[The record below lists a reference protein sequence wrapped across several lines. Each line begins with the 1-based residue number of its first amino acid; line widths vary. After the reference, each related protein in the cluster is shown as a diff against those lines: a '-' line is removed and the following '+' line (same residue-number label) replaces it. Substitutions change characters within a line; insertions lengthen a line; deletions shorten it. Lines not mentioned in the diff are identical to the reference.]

1 MTSILLQ
8 VAAEYPELVAAFLQ
22 LVATVRT
29 QRAAALTDGAAVDY
43 YQVEQHVAQ
52 QIAALERET
61 HTAILSAL
69 DIDAPQ
75 VWVDGQAYRPV
86 LRSPGTYYTMAGP
99 VCIQRTLYRKLGERN
114 GPTVDAISLRTGVV
128 GDGWL
133 PRTAAAMAWECQRA
147 PSREAEAASHHWQRL
162 PYSRSAFES
171 VVHLVGEHYG
181 QRREVVERELIET
194 MTIPDEAYSVSVSL
208 DRVCIPMEEPRPTD
222 RPPSHASGSES
233 LESGTA
239 QTPTVESTQQPDKKR
254 PKRPIQ
260 RVFRQAYAATVTL
273 HDVKGDALCTL
284 RYGRMP
290 QGDIDGLCTALCD
303 DVLTLLSRCPA
314 LLVVLLCDGA
324 KELWNRL
331 GAEFTKESLGQPVHR
346 LVDLWHLLEKL
357 GTAAR
362 LVNGDQ
368 EGAST
373 LAKWRLKLL
382 NEDNAVE
389 QILQTLQDSGKQQ
402 VRVGDSRPVHEA
414 ITYLENHR
422 EDMRYAQARR
432 LCLPVGSGNVEAACK
447 SLYEVRLKR
456 PGCRW
461 KEQTGAH
468 IVDLRALA
476 LSDRYEQAIT
486 RALDPLRRSV
496 SPGLTSPAVLSCAA

>member
-1 MTSILLQ
+1 MTSIQLE
-8 VAAEYPELVAAFLQ
+8 VEAEYQGLVAAF
-22 LVATVRT
+22 VRLMAQVLT
-29 QRAAALTDGAAVDY
+29 WRAAAMADGAAVDY
-43 YQVEQHVAQ
+43 SQVEQQVAQ
-52 QIAALERET
+52 DIATLERET

-69 DIDAPQ
+69 DLDAPQ
-75 VWVDGQAYRPV
+75 VLVDGQAYRQV

-99 VCIQRTLYRKLGERN
+99 VCVQRTLYRKVGERS
-114 GPTVDAISLRTGVV
+114 GPTVDTVSLRAGVV

-147 PSREAEAASHHWQRL
+147 PSREAEAASQQWQRL

-181 QRREVVERELIET
+181 HRREVVERELIET
-194 MTIPDEAYSVSVSL
+194 MTIPKEAYSVSVSL
-208 DRVCIPMEEPRPTD
+208 DRVCIPMEEPRPTEKT
-222 RPPSHASGSES
+222 PSQASGSEPREAAIAKEPTA
-233 LESGTA
+233 ESA
-239 QTPTVESTQQPDKKR
+239 HRSEKKK
-254 PKRPIQ
+254 PKRPIE

-290 QGDIDGLCTALCD
+290 QGDIDGLCMALCD
-303 DVLTLLSRCPA
+303 DVLTLLRRCPA
-314 LLVVLLCDGA
+314 LMVVLLCDGA

-331 GAEFTKESLGQPVHR
+331 GAEFTQESLGQPVYR
-346 LVDLWHLLEKL
+346 LVDLWLLLEKL
-357 GTAAR
+357 GTATR
-362 LVNGDQ
+362 LLYGDK
-368 EGAST
+368 EGASA

-382 NEDNAVE
+382 NEDNALE
-389 QILQTLQDSGKQQ
+389 QILQTLGDSGKQQ

-414 ITYLENHR
+414 ITFLEYHR
-422 EDMRYAQARR
+422 EDMQYAQARR
-432 LCLPVGSGNVEAACK
+432 LSLPVGSGNVEAACK
-447 SLYEVRLKR
+447 SLYQVRLKR

-496 SPGLTSPAVLSCAA
+496 SPVLPLPTVLNCAA

>member
-1 MTSILLQ
+1 MTRVTLEVESEFLVVVKAFERLLTH
-8 VAAEYPELVAAFLQ
+8 LQ
-22 LVATVRT
+22 TR
-29 QRAAALTDGAAVDY
+29 RAAAMADGAPVDY
-43 YQVEQHVAQ
+43 REVEQDLAKGVAE
-52 QIAALERET
+52 LEREA
-61 HTAILSAL
+61 HTVVLSAL

-75 VWVDGQAYRPV
+75 VLVDGQAYRPV
-86 LRSPGTYYTMAGP
+86 LRGPGNYYTMAGP
-99 VCIQRTLYRKLGERN
+99 VCVQRTLYRKVGERS
-114 GPTVDAISLRTGVV
+114 GPTVDAISLRAGVV

-133 PRTAAAMAWECQRA
+133 PWTAAAMAWECQRA
-147 PSREAEAASHHWQRL
+147 PSREAEKASEQWLRL

-171 VVHLVGEHYG
+171 VAHLVGEQYG
-181 QRREVVERELIET
+181 HRREVVERALIET
-194 MTIPDEAYSVSVSL
+194 MTVPKEAYSISVSL
-208 DRVCIPMEEPRPTD
+208 DRVCIPMEEPRPPEKTD
-222 RPPSHASGSES
+222 SETTPVE
-233 LESGTA
+233 LGGNRAVQDTPEESA
-239 QTPTVESTQQPDKKR
+239 NPREKKK

-273 HDVKGDALCTL
+273 HDVKGDSLCTL

-303 DVLTLLSRCPA
+303 DVLTLLKRYPS

-331 GAEFTKESLGQPVHR
+331 GAEFTEETLGRPVYR

-357 GTAAR
+357 GTATR
-362 LVNGDQ
+362 LLYGEK
-368 EGAST
+368 EGASV
-373 LAKWRLKLL
+373 LARWRLKLL
-382 NEDNAVE
+382 NDDNALE
-389 QILQTLQDSGKQQ
+389 QILQTLRDSGKEQ

-422 EDMRYAQARR
+422 EDMKYAQARR

-461 KEQTGAH
+461 KEDTGAH
-468 IVDLRALA
+468 IVDLRALG
-476 LSDRYEQAIT
+476 LSDRYVEGVILTLA
-486 RALDPLRRSV
+486 PLRRAV
-496 SPGLTSPAVLSCAA
+496 CAAPAASTVLSCAG

>member
-1 MTSILLQ
+1 MRVSLEVESELLVVVEAFEQ
-8 VAAEYPELVAAFLQ
+8 LLAHLQTRRVAAMA
-22 LVATVRT
+22 
-29 QRAAALTDGAAVDY
+29 DGAPVNY
-43 YQVEQHVAQ
+43 REVEQEVAKDV
-52 QIAALERET
+52 AELERKA
-61 HTAILSAL
+61 HTVVLNAL

-75 VWVDGQAYRPV
+75 VMVDGHAYRPV
-86 LRSPGTYYTMAGP
+86 LRGPGNYYTMAGP
-99 VCIQRTLYRKLGERN
+99 VCVQRTLYRKVGERS
-114 GPTVDAISLRTGVV
+114 GPTVDAISLRAGVV
-128 GDGWL
+128 GEGWL
-133 PRTAAAMAWECQRA
+133 PWTAATMAWECQRA
-147 PSREAEAASHHWQRL
+147 PSREAEKASEQWLRL

-171 VVHLVGEHYG
+171 VTHLVGEQYG
-181 QRREVVERELIET
+181 YRREVVERALIET
-194 MTIPDEAYSVSVSL
+194 MTVPKEAYSLSVSL
-208 DRVCIPMEEPRPTD
+208 DRVCIPMEEPRSPGTLQ
-222 RPPSHASGSES
+222 SEATTTETGEDTAVRDAAA
-233 LESGTA
+233 ESA
-239 QTPTVESTQQPDKKR
+239 NLRAEKR

-273 HDVKGDALCTL
+273 HDVKGDSLCTL

-303 DVLTLLSRCPA
+303 DVLTLLKRDPS

-331 GAEFTKESLGQPVHR
+331 GAEFTEQTLRRPVYR

-362 LVNGDQ
+362 LCYGEKD
-368 EGAST
+368 GASV

-382 NEDNAVE
+382 NEDNALE
-389 QILQTLQDSGKQQ
+389 QILQTLRDSGKQQ

-414 ITYLENHR
+414 ITYLENHQD
-422 EDMRYAQARR
+422 DMKYAQARR

-461 KEQTGAH
+461 KQETGAH
-468 IVDLRALA
+468 IVDLRALG
-476 LSDRYEQAIT
+476 LSDRYEAGVILT
-486 RALDPLRRSV
+486 LAPLRRAV
-496 SPGLTSPAVLSCAA
+496 SAALAPSTVLSCAG